1 MRVLVALGGN
11 ALLRPDEPVGVEI
24 QRRNAEVAARV
35 IEEIA
40 ASHEV
45 VVTHGNGPQIGLLAR
60 QSALA
65 QSIGNARSNGSAP
78 LDALGAET
86 EGLIGYL
93 LSQALRNAAPEREIV
108 SLLTQVEVD
117 SDDPGFGEPTK
128 PIGPVLDAGDTRERR
143 DHPDW
148 TYAPD
153 RGGLRRVV
161 ASPEPRRVLEL
172 PTIERLVEA
181 GVIVICAGGGGI
193 PVVRD
198 HEGRLRGAEAVIDKD
213 LCSALLAES
222 LRCDRLLLLTDVEG
236 IHPDWPERTP
246 PIRSISPGDLR
257 RMPLDPGSMGPKA
270 EAACRFV
277 EGSGGHATIA
287 RLEHGAA
294 ALRGETG
301 TRITPESERGAAGRS
316 IDPDDDSES
325 RSRQS

>member
-11 ALLRPDEPVGVEI
+11 ALLKPDEPVGVET

-40 ASHEV
+40 ADHEV

-65 QSIGNARSNGSAP
+65 QSTGDARSTEPAP

-93 LSQALRNAAPEREIV
+93 LSQALRNAAPDREIV

-117 SDDPGFGEPTK
+117 ADDPGFGEPTK
-128 PIGPVLDAGDTRERR
+128 PIGPVLDADEARERR
-143 DHPDW
+143 GHADW

-198 HEGRLRGAEAVIDKD
+198 HAGRLRGAEAVIDKD

-236 IHPDWPERTP
+236 IHPDWPERTR
-246 PIRSISPGDLR
+246 PIRSITPGDLR
-257 RMPLDPGSMGPKA
+257 RIPLDPGSMGPKA

-287 RLEHGAA
+287 RLENGAA
-294 ALRGETG
+294 ALRGKAG
-301 TRITPESERGAAGRS
+301 TRIAPEPDRGAAG
-316 IDPDDDSES
+316 
-325 RSRQS
+325 